1 MFKTDFKGMNFS
13 NESLPSQNTL
23 RKLTSEEDVQYI
35 HERVEVLSVFNCNG
49 GDQNKCVPRKMK
61 YKNRVI
67 TFSELGFRHP
77 TSQGN
82 RMIHVFDMT
91 DGNAEYR
98 IELDAESL
106 TWELVCIIPVS

>member
-1 MFKTDFKGMNFS
+1 MPDI
-13 NESLPSQNTL
+13 ESV
-23 RKLTSEEDVQYI
+23 R
-35 HERVEVLSVFNCNG
+35 ERVEVLCVFSFSKNSRE
-49 GDQNKCVPRKMK
+49 KCVPRKMK
-61 YKNRVI
+61 YKGRTI

-91 DGNAEYR
+91 DGLADYR

-106 TWELVCIIPVS
+106 TWTLISTLIVE

>member
-1 MFKTDFKGMNFS
+1 MFKTDFKGVHFS
-13 NESLPSQNTL
+13 NESLPSQEAL
-23 RKLTSEEDVQYI
+23 RKLTSEEVEYI
-35 HERVEVLSVFNCNG
+35 NERVEVMAIFNMNK
-49 GDQNKCVPRKMK
+49 GDTNKCIPKKMK

-67 TFSELGFRHP
+67 TFTELGFRHP

-82 RMIHVFDMT
+82 RMIHVFDAT

-106 TWELVCIIPVS
+106 TWELICIIPVA